1 MENLVRQTIS
11 VQTDVWTS
19 HASVVKKVRIQSEAI
34 QKGPHGYRN
43 ILPKTSIFY
52 KFLKGPNF
60 KGCII
65 FLCVGGCN
73 FPAEVVSKNFFPPPL
88 QNTLKILP
96 PPEDEG
102 YSVVSSIGYA
112 VTVGHC
118 LA

>member
-1 MENLVRQTIS
+1 MENLVRQTIR

-52 KFLKGPNF
+52 EFLKGPNF
-60 KGCII
+60 TGRII

-73 FPAEVVSKNFFPPPL
+73 FPAELVSKNFFPPL

>member
-52 KFLKGPNF
+52 EFLKGPNSRDVSF
-60 KGCII
+60 SYVWGDVI
-65 FLCVGGCN
+65 FL
-73 FPAEVVSKNFFPPPL
+73 
-88 QNTLKILP
+88 QR
-96 PPEDEG
+96 
-102 YSVVSSIGYA
+102 
-112 VTVGHC
+112 
-118 LA
+118 